1 MLHIGCLITLNAL
14 MLLYFVLLLY
24 HHLELHI
31 LHRRKP
37 MNSPTSAWL
46 LTKQHSAVSAQSIHK
61 DSNHCT
67 CLAKL
72 CIFVLLIWH
81 CIYKHFEPFG

>member
-14 MLLYFVLLLY
+14 LLLYFVLLLY

-31 LHRRKP
+31 LRRKS

-46 LTKQHSAVSAQSIHK
+46 LAKQHSAVSAQSIRK
-61 DSNHCT
+61 DCNYCT
-67 CLAKL
+67 FLA
-72 CIFVLLIWH
+72 
-81 CIYKHFEPFG
+81 